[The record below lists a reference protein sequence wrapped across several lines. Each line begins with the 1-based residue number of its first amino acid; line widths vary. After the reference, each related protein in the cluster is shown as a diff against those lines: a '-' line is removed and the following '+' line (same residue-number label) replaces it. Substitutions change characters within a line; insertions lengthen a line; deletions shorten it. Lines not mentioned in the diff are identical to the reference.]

1 MNLLLILV
9 YGVSFIIFPGALVKF
24 PLFGMNQF
32 WKPNTVV
39 TFCNVADTIGR
50 YAVLLFWDIKR
61 WMMYAFSLVSV
72 LFLFLVPLGYYYH
85 VHGEET
91 VASYFLVVIGVA
103 DFFTNGVAS
112 SIAYGIA
119 NNSSYLKDKATIT
132 VSFFIILGIFFG
144 SILAFAYNAL
154 IDKLE

>member
-50 YAVLLFWDIKR
+50 YAVLLFGI
-61 WMMYAFSLVSV
+61 S
-72 LFLFLVPLGYYYH
+72 
-85 VHGEET
+85 
-91 VASYFLVVIGVA
+91 
-103 DFFTNGVAS
+103 NG
-112 SIAYGIA
+112 G
-119 NNSSYLKDKATIT
+119 
-132 VSFFIILGIFFG
+132 
-144 SILAFAYNAL
+144 
-154 IDKLE
+154 

>member
-1 MNLLLILV
+1 
-9 YGVSFIIFPGALVKF
+9 
-24 PLFGMNQF
+24 
-32 WKPNTVV
+32 
-39 TFCNVADTIGR
+39 
-50 YAVLLFWDIKR
+50 
-61 WMMYAFSLVSV
+61 MMYAFSLVSV
-72 LFLFLVPLGYYYH
+72 LFLFLVPLGYYYI